1 MKKSYL
7 RKKYNKLRDELSQN
21 EIEKLNEDILKN
33 IKKLDIWNKEYF
45 HVFLTMKNKKE
56 IDTSILINKLWK
68 KNKKLSTSVSNFK
81 NNTLENY
88 RYKTDTE
95 IKINNWGIPE
105 PINAELIND
114 KEIDVV
120 FIPLLAFDKRG
131 YRVGYGK
138 GFYDRF
144 LANCKPNVIKIGIS
158 FFDAE
163 NVIDDIHDA
172 DVKLDFCVTPNRVY
186 EFNNLLIL

>member
-1 MKKSYL
+1 MQKSYL

-21 EIEKLNEDILKN
+21 KIEKLNEDILKN
-33 IKKLDIWNKEYF
+33 IEKLDIWDKKYF

-56 IDTSILINKLWK
+56 IDTSILISKLWN
-68 KNKKLSTSVSNFK
+68 KNKKLSTSASNFK

-88 RYKTDTE
+88 RYKAITE
-95 IKINNWGIPE
+95 IEINNWGIPE
-105 PINAELIND
+105 PINAKLIND

-120 FIPLLAFDKRG
+120 FIPLLAFDKQG

-144 LANCKPNVIKIGIS
+144 LANCKPNVIKVGIS
-158 FFDAE
+158 FFEAE
-163 NVIDDIHDA
+163 NVIDDVHEA
-172 DVKLDFCVTPNRVY
+172 DVKLDYCVTPKSTY
-186 EFNNLLIL
+186 EF